1 MSDLNL
7 KINVILNRIEILVN
21 KLSDDGLL
29 LIDDIDKINGDIDS
43 NLKQIDNLKEQI
55 IFSKYLKILHKEIK
69 KWI

>member
-69 KWI
+69 K